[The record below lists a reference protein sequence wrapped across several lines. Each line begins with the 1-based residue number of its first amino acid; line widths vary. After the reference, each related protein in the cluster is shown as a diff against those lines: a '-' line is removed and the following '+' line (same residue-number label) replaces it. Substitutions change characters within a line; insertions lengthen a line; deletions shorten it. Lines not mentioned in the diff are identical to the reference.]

1 MKSIFKIQIALAL
14 GLLLSAFTACEKV
27 KGSEKAPSKT
37 EQVQD
42 KKKAGDVAIT
52 DMKTIPKVS
61 PKDKKFANVF
71 KLLDGTWKGEFK
83 IYVHESGQT
92 DAGRPKKL
100 TPEAWTKP
108 PYKLQSKLNVMQ
120 VYKSESP
127 YFQRVKVTDIYAD
140 GRKVVAHGVNKVQDG
155 KLYCVVKKP
164 DDMVV
169 HDGITEG
176 KDTIIWSRNRAKPQ
190 SIEYF
195 REKVTKSEYTIH
207 GWGYYGGAD
216 PKKSPT
222 HYFSAVYKRVK

>member
-1 MKSIFKIQIALAL
+1 MKALKSTVALGALAL
-14 GLLLSAFTACEKV
+14 LLTQTSACERV
-27 KGSEKAPSKT
+27 TGGEKTDLST
-37 EQVQD
+37 ETVQD
-42 KKKAGDVAIT
+42 KKAGQVAIT
-52 DMKTIPKVS
+52 DMKNAPKES
-61 PKDKKFANVF
+61 PGDKAHANVF

-83 IYVHESGQT
+83 IYVNESGQT
-92 DAGRPKKL
+92 NAGRPKKL
-100 TPEAWTKP
+100 TPEAWTKA
-108 PYKLQSKLNVMQ
+108 PYKLQSSLKVMQ

-140 GRKVVAHGVNKVQDG
+140 GRKVEAHGINKVQDG

-169 HDGITEG
+169 HDGTTEG

-190 SIEYF
+190 AIEYF